1 MNKVKSIRTKLGLTQ
16 RQLADLVGTSQQQ
29 IQRIESGQIAARLT
43 LAADIAAALNKPLNV
58 VFPGSMGALV
68 KAVGQ
73 LDTSVQPPS
82 DEDLEQLHQTGV
94 EWDSAEH
101 CLKIWLQGHSEP
113 IYFPISPQEKRRL
126 FRVIQNEMDDR
137 ELTSFVVFDSWDK
150 RIAINL
156 AELSACQ
163 FLFEPMLGVRE
174 PDSSAVSEPLDNQQ
188 VFVYQKSSAT
198 PFVFEPEVDRPEPD
212 DECELGEFGDIFF
225 RLELNQSPAVRLH
238 FQDVD
243 GESVFLRVGSLALLS
258 VPLWVVQPNSTDT
271 EAQVAHD

>member
-16 RQLADLVGTSQQQ
+16 RELAYLVGTSQQQ

-58 VFPGSMGALV
+58 VFPGSMGALA
-68 KAVGQ
+68 KAVGE
-73 LDTSVQPPS
+73 LDTRVQRPR

-101 CLKIWLQGHSEP
+101 CLKVWLQGHTEA

-126 FRVIQNEMDDR
+126 FKVIQNEMGDR
-137 ELTSFVVFDSWDK
+137 DLASFVVFDSWDK

-156 AELSACQ
+156 AQLTACQ
-163 FLFEPMLGVRE
+163 FLFEPTVGVHE
-174 PDSSAVSEPLDNQQ
+174 PDSSAVSKPLNKEH
-188 VFVYQKSSAT
+188 VFVFPKGAAE
-198 PFVFEPEVDRPEPD
+198 PMKFEPEADLAVDD
-212 DECELGEFGDIFF
+212 DEDAMGDFGNIFF
-225 RLELNQSPAVRLH
+225 RLELNPASSDRLH

-243 GESVFLRVGSLALLS
+243 GESVFLRVGNLALLS
-258 VPLWVVQPNSTDT
+258 VPLWVI
-271 EAQVAHD
+271 AHGVAAESEV

>member
-16 RQLADLVGTSQQQ
+16 RALADLVGTSQQQ

-58 VFPGSMGALV
+58 VFPGSMGALA
-68 KAVGQ
+68 KAVGA
-73 LDTSVQPPS
+73 LDTSVQLPS

-101 CLKIWLQGHSEP
+101 CLKVWLQGHTEA

-126 FRVIQNEMDDR
+126 FKVIQNEMDDR

-156 AELSACQ
+156 AKLAACQ
-163 FLFEPMLGVRE
+163 FLFEPMVGVNE
-174 PDSSAVSEPLDNQQ
+174 PDSSAVSEPLDKEH
-188 VFVYQKSSAT
+188 VFVFQTGAALPMK
-198 PFVFEPEVDRPEPD
+198 FEPEIDRAVDD
-212 DECELGEFGDIFF
+212 DEDAMGDFRNILF
-225 RLELNQSPAVRLH
+225 RLELNPAPSDRLH

-243 GESVFLRVGSLALLS
+243 GESVFLRVGNLALLS
-258 VPLWVVQPNSTDT
+258 VPFWVVDPS
-271 EAQVAHD
+271 VAGENEV